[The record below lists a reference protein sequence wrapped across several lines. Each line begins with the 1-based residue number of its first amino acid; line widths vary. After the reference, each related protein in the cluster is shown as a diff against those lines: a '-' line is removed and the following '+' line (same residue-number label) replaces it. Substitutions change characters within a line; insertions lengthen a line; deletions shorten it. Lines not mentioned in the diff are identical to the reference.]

1 MRSNFPTFFQADFSN
16 VHNHYDDNGKRT
28 PAQTDAVNHTGVNE
42 FICQNQTFRRR
53 QSRQNTEIGVIAA
66 VEQ

>member
-1 MRSNFPTFFQADFSN
+1 MTITE
-16 VHNHYDDNGKRT
+16 KRT
-28 PAQTDAVNHTGVNE
+28 PAQTDAVNHTGVNK

>member
-1 MRSNFPTFFQADFSN
+1 MFIIIMTITE
-16 VHNHYDDNGKRT
+16 KRT